1 MATACSRKHFLRKT
15 LRQCLHL
22 LEKSFDLNDSKP
34 DHGEAKGL
42 SDSLSIESD
51 FPAAL
56 LCQEALRLGLDP
68 EIICREQLLQA
79 VYKVMEKQHQTSEN
93 DGGNPSRVVGG

>member
-1 MATACSRKHFLRKT
+1 MDTACSRKHFLRET
-15 LRQCLHL
+15 LRQCLRL
-22 LEKSFDLNDSKP
+22 LAKNFDLKDSKP

-68 EIICREQLLQA
+68 EIIGREQLLKT
-79 VYKVMEKQHQTSEN
+79 VYKAMEKQHQTSETEQERSF
-93 DGGNPSRVVGG
+93 G